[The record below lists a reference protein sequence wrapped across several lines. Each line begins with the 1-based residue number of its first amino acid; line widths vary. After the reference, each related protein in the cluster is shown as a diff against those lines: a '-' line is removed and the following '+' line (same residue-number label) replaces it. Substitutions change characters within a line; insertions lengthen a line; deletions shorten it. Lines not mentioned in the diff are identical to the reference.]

1 MKPES
6 DVREEEEEEE
16 EGWRETEL
24 HALPETT
31 LTQRR
36 WSFPHSKGRGDLD
49 LESRQR
55 RKQE

>member
-6 DVREEEEEEE
+6 DVREEEEE